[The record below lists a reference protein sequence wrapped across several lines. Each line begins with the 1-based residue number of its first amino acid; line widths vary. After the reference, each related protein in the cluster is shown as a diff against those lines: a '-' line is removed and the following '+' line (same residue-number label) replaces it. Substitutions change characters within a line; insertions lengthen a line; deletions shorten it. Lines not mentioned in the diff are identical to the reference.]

1 MPSQS
6 RNCLPVRNTFIHF
19 SIDEKGGGVDGICA
33 SKTGASRLA
42 SKLRS
47 KDDSEINYKVGRLL
61 DSEEFVMDS
70 DDDDFSLSHKILI
83 QKFKKDM
90 QRGGSKASTTC
101 LTCSTLEELPRKCML
116 CSDGST
122 SNSTNSCKDASAD
135 AEEPCDEGDLPS
147 RGAADHASGECKP
160 CAWHWKP
167 GGCTNGYDCDFCHL
181 CGDNQLRDRRR
192 VRLALIKEAEKA
204 QRMMKNK
211 KKAAIR
217 IRAQKTAQE
226 KSKQQALLPG
236 IQCAPLLAHD
246 MYSSLPIPVTF
257 STSVAASCPK
267 GLTNIYGLP
276 SR

>member
-1 MPSQS
+1 MPSPR
-6 RNCLPVRNTFIHF
+6 RNRLPVQNTFIHF
-19 SIDEKGGGVDGICA
+19 SIAENGGGVDCVCPTSVGA
-33 SKTGASRLA
+33 YRLSSKWE
-42 SKLRS
+42 S

-61 DSEEFVMDS
+61 DCEEFVMDS
-70 DDDDFSLSHKILI
+70 DDGLSLSRKVAD
-83 QKFKKDM
+83 FKKEHGRSDD
-90 QRGGSKASTTC
+90 STSSESPSRKNAAAD
-101 LTCSTLEELPRKCML
+101 LTGIEEHGR
-116 CSDGST
+116 SDGST
-122 SNSTNSCKDASAD
+122 ASEFHSCKDNTEPD
-135 AEEPCDEGDLPS
+135 AAELGDEGYLPS
-147 RGAADHASGECKP
+147 KGAVDHASGECKP

-192 VRLALIKEAEKA
+192 ARLAFIKEAEKA

-217 IRAQKTAQE
+217 NRVQKTAQE

-236 IQCAPLLAHD
+236 IQCAPLLVHD
-246 MYSSLPIPVTF
+246 VYTCSPIPATF